1 MLPQLL
7 LNVKATNNQADWQKE
22 SKTSPHH
29 HHHHH
34 HYYSTSRI
42 YCMAFLTA
50 SGISTIVA
58 NASHSDTS
66 IYFVCLHLVLFQ
78 QCCRHFE
85 LSFSPSPLSLLSPT
99 SLYLLSLSLDL
110 FCLIFRNTLY
120 PCLFTDPS
128 LLVPHLSSQRSL
140 QSRQCTFSVTA
151 SPFPLTHLP
160 PLSPSLFIEHG

>member
-22 SKTSPHH
+22 RKTSPHH
-29 HHHHH
+29 HHH
-34 HYYSTSRI
+34 YSAGRI

-50 SGISTIVA
+50 SGVSTVVA
-58 NASHSDTS
+58 IPSLSDTS
-66 IYFVCLHLVLFQ
+66 IYLVYVSTLS
-78 QCCRHFE
+78 
-85 LSFSPSPLSLLSPT
+85 SFSSAADTLISHFHLLLSPLSLLSPP

-120 PCLFTDPS
+120 PCLFTDLS

-151 SPFPLTHLP
+151 SPFPLPHLP
-160 PLSPSLFIEHG
+160 PLSSSLFIEHG